1 MFKIALSW
9 TLVRVMTRRC
19 AGDIPLCHAGCLICI
34 YLSYFSADTGA
45 SQSTSAD
52 NILKAKGFSTHESW
66 LFVYIF
72 LMKLITPVRARFFD
86 AMVERDGADSE
97 AGNMKIDT
105 TTASLSS

>member
-1 MFKIALSW
+1 MLVQ
-9 TLVRVMTRRC
+9 TLVPHCRPVPITLLRPRV
-19 AGDIPLCHAGCLICI
+19 
-34 YLSYFSADTGA
+34 
-45 SQSTSAD
+45 
-52 NILKAKGFSTHESW
+52 FSTHESW

-97 AGNMKIDT
+97 AGNMKIGT

>member
-1 MFKIALSW
+1 MLLLGAAIALAAS
-9 TLVRVMTRRC
+9 
-19 AGDIPLCHAGCLICI
+19 ALCCCCYGYITVAGCLICI
-34 YLSYFSADTGA
+34 RLFYVSADAGA
-45 SQSTSAD
+45 SLSTSSD
-52 NILKAKGFSTHESW
+52 NTLKAKGFSTHESW

-97 AGNMKIDT
+97 AGNLKIGT